1 MFKTRKHFAIRRET
15 EEVSMHVRKTIAFV
29 MVFMAAGLVATAP
42 LYGQNRGSI
51 TGTVRDSTGAV
62 LPNAAVAVTDVG
74 TGITLKATTNA
85 GGDYLVA
92 ALPAATYNL
101 RIIAT
106 GFKAF
111 EATGVILSVG
121 EKARVDATLE
131 VGQITSEI
139 SVQGTGVAQV
149 ETQSSELSGVVTGKE
164 ISQLV
169 LNGRNFTQLITLV
182 PGVSNQ
188 TGQDEGVVG
197 VAGNVSYSV
206 NGGRVEYNN
215 WEIDGG
221 DNMDNGSND
230 TLNVYPNVDAIAEV
244 KVLTSNY
251 GAQYG
256 RNGSATVETVT
267 KSGTKDFHGDVFEF
281 LRNDDFNARNYFS
294 YTPPLVP
301 EYKKND
307 FGGTIG
313 GPVYIPGLYNTKKEK
328 TFFFFSEEVRRE
340 IVPGG
345 IFTGQVP
352 SAQERQGNFSDVCP
366 AASLASSVDTTNYP
380 DCPVNPIT
388 GSYYP
393 NNTVPVDP
401 NAKDLLALLPAA
413 NLPNNYYSASPALPT
428 HWHEELF
435 RIDQNFSD
443 KLRMF
448 VRFIHDS
455 WTQIEP
461 TPEWGNGASFPTVE
475 TNFVGPGVSL
485 VANLTA
491 NISPTLLNEFT
502 FSYTTD
508 HIFLNAIGP
517 TARPSGF
524 DMTGLYN
531 NGFGGLM
538 PAVGVAGGINYD
550 TGGFSLDTGYFPW
563 NNANPTYTYKDQVT
577 KIIGGHNLY
586 FGAYVVAAEKNEEN
600 SPYIQGILGFD
611 NTDAAISTG
620 NAFADM
626 LTGQIA
632 NFYQVNDK
640 VKYYNRY
647 KIVEPYFQDDWHVT
661 KRLTLNL
668 GLRLSMF
675 GTYREKYHQ
684 AYNFEPSAYN
694 LAQAPQLDVTG
705 SVTGQQGAIIPGTGN
720 PYDGIVQCGVNGV
733 PAGCMKGHLFNPAPR
748 VGFAFDPFGNGK
760 TSIRAGYGIFYE
772 HTNGNEGNSE
782 SLEGSAPLVLG
793 STQYNVSGYTNIGGG
808 GVIFPLGVTAI
819 PTQAIWPYVQQW
831 NVNIQREIMKE
842 TVMTVAYVGSKGTHL
857 SLQRDINQLYPISP
871 SQNPYSAGQAMTPND
886 CTNGTVNG
894 VAPTGAALS
903 QFNVACGGDSDFYR
917 PYQGFDSIT
926 SLEPQ
931 ANSIYN
937 ALQASAHRHV
947 GRLSLDLAYTW
958 SHSLDDSSDRYDGN
972 FVNAY
977 DLALTRASSNFDQR
991 QLLNV
996 GYVYDLPLFTNE
1008 GLAHKILGGW
1018 QISGITTFQTGTPFS
1033 LTDGLF
1039 NAGVGNGTG
1048 IGSYLDQV
1056 GNPNAIVN
1064 PATSP
1069 AGVYGPLLFN
1079 PAAYSAPQ
1087 GLSFGTVGRNS
1098 LNNPNRTNF
1107 DMGLFKHF
1115 AFNEARALEFRA
1127 EGYNVFNHTQ
1137 WNGVNS
1143 GTSCFDFSANSDC
1156 WNNNNFLRAA
1166 GAHNPRILQLGM
1178 KLIF

>member
-1 MFKTRKHFAIRRET
+1 MNLRTSIGFAI
-15 EEVSMHVRKTIAFV
+15 A
-29 MVFMAAGLVATAP
+29 FMAACLVATAP
-42 LYGQNRGSI
+42 LYGQNRSSI
-51 TGTVRDSTGAV
+51 TGTVRDASGAV
-62 LPNAAVAVTDVG
+62 LPNALVSVTDVA
-74 TGITLKATTNA
+74 TGVTLKTTTNG

-92 ALPAATYNL
+92 GLPGSTYNL
-101 RIIAT
+101 KVTAS

-111 EATGVILSVG
+111 ESTGIVLPVG
-121 EKARVDATLE
+121 EKARVDASLE

-139 SVQGTGVAQV
+139 SVEGAGVAQV
-149 ETQSSELSGVVTGKE
+149 ETQSSEISGVVTEKE

-215 WEIDGG
+215 WEVDGG
-221 DNMDNGSND
+221 DMMDNGSND
-230 TLNVYPNVDAIAEV
+230 TLNVYPSVDAIAEV

-256 RNGSATVETVT
+256 RNGSGTVETVT
-267 KSGTKDFHGDVFEF
+267 KSGTKDFHGDLFEF
-281 LRNDDFNARNYFS
+281 LRNDDFNARNFFS
-294 YTPPLVP
+294 YTAPLVP

-313 GPVYIPGLYNTKKEK
+313 GPVFIPHVYNTSKQK

-340 IVPGG
+340 IVPAG

-366 AASLASSVDTTNYP
+366 EPGGSMA
-380 DCPVNPIT
+380 DCPMNPAT
-388 GSYYP
+388 GMPYP

-401 NAKDLLALLPAA
+401 NAKDLLALLPLP
-413 NLPNNYYSASPALPT
+413 NLPNNIYSAAPALPT
-428 HWHEELF
+428 HWHQELG
-435 RIDQNFSD
+435 RIDENFND

-448 VRFIHDS
+448 FRFIHDS
-455 WTQIEP
+455 WSQTEP
-461 TPEWGNGASFPTVE
+461 TPEWGNGASFPTVQ

-491 NISPTLLNEFT
+491 NVSPTLLNEFT

-508 HIFLNAIGP
+508 HIFLDAIGP
-517 TARPSGF
+517 TARPSDF
-524 DMTGLYN
+524 TMTGLYN

-550 TGGFSLDTGYFPW
+550 TGGFALDTGYFPW
-563 NNANPTYTYKDQVT
+563 NNANPTYTYKDQLT

-611 NTDAAISTG
+611 NTDTAISTG

-632 NFYQVNDK
+632 SFYQANLK
-640 VKYYNRY
+640 TKYYNRY
-647 KIVEPYFQDDWHVT
+647 KIVEPYFQDDWHIT

-668 GLRLSMF
+668 GLRMSMF

-684 AYNFEPSAYN
+684 AYNFEPSAYK
-694 LAQAPQLDVTG
+694 LSDAPQLDIDG

-748 VGFAFDPFGNGK
+748 IGFAFDPFGNGK
-760 TSIRAGYGIFYE
+760 TSIRGGYGIFYE
-772 HTNGNEGNSE
+772 HTNGNEGNTE
-782 SLEGSAPLVLG
+782 SLEGSAPLVLS
-793 STQYNVSGYTNIGGG
+793 STQYNISGYTNIGGA
-808 GVIFPLGVTAI
+808 GVAFPLGVTAI

-831 NVNIQREIMKE
+831 NVNVQRELMKE
-842 TVMTVAYVGSKGTHL
+842 TVLSVAYVGSKGTHL
-857 SLQRDINQLYPISP
+857 SLQSDINQLYPISP
-871 SQNPYSAGQAMTPND
+871 SQNPYPAGQAIQPPATLPNGTSIAGD
-886 CTNGTVNG
+886 CANGTVNG
-894 VAPTGAALS
+894 VAPAGSALN
-903 QFNVACGGDSDFYR
+903 QFNVACGSDPDFYR
-917 PYQGFDSIT
+917 PYQGYGDIT
-926 SLEPQ
+926 SLQPQ

-937 ALQASAHRHV
+937 ALQASVHRHV
-947 GRLSLDLAYTW
+947 GRLSLDVAYTW
-958 SHSLDDSSDRYDGN
+958 SHALDDSSDRYDGSFVDAYN
-972 FVNAY
+972 F
-977 DLALTRASSNFDQR
+977 ALTRSSSSFDQR
-991 QLLNV
+991 QILNV
-996 GYVYDLPLFTNE
+996 GYIYDLPIFTNK
-1008 GLAHKILGGW
+1008 GLAHTLLGGW
-1018 QISGITTFQTGTPFS
+1018 EISGITTFQTGTPFS
-1033 LTDGLF
+1033 VTDGLY
-1039 NAGVGNGTG
+1039 NAGVGNGIGT
-1048 IGSYLDQV
+1048 GSYLDQI
-1056 GNPNAIVN
+1056 GNPKAIPNVT
-1064 PATSP
+1064 PSP

-1079 PAAYSAPQ
+1079 PGAFAAPQ
-1087 GLSFGTVGRNS
+1087 GLSFGTAGRDS
-1098 LNNPNRTNF
+1098 LNNPSRTNF

-1127 EGYNVFNHTQ
+1127 EAYNVFNHTQ
-1137 WNGVNS
+1137 WNGVNG
-1143 GTSCFDFSANSDC
+1143 GTSCFGLASADFSAGDPSC
-1156 WNNNNFLRAA
+1156 YANNGFLRAA

-1178 KLIF
+1178 KFIF

>member
-1 MFKTRKHFAIRRET
+1 MF
-15 EEVSMHVRKTIAFV
+15 MRKTVCFLAVACLIAALP
-29 MVFMAAGLVATAP
+29 AAAQNTA
-42 LYGQNRGSI
+42 SI

-62 LPNAAVAVTDVG
+62 LPGADVTVTNVA
-74 TGITLKATTNA
+74 TGISSKVMTNA
-85 GGDYLVA
+85 EGDYLVA
-92 ALPAATYNL
+92 GLPAAAYNL
-101 RIIAT
+101 KIVAA

-111 EATGVILSVG
+111 EATGIVVRVAQ
-121 EKARVDATLE
+121 KARVDANLE

-139 SVQGTGVAQV
+139 SVQGTAVAQV

-164 ISQLV
+164 ISQIV
-169 LNGRNFTQLITLV
+169 LNGRNFTQLVTLV

-188 TGQDEGVVG
+188 TGQDEGTVG
-197 VAGNVSYSV
+197 IAGSVAMSV
-206 NGGRVEYNN
+206 NGGRTEYNN

-221 DNMDNGSND
+221 DNMDNGSNG

-256 RNGSATVETVT
+256 RNGSGTIETVT
-267 KSGTKDFHGDVFEF
+267 KSGGKDFHGDLFEF
-281 LRNDDFNARNYFS
+281 VRNDDFNARNFFETS
-294 YTPPLVP
+294 VP

-307 FGGTIG
+307 FGGTLG
-313 GPVYIPGLYNTKKEK
+313 GPLYIPHVYNTSKEK
-328 TFFFFSEEVRRE
+328 TFFFYSEEFRRE
-340 IVPGG
+340 VVPGG
-345 IFTGQVP
+345 TYNQQVP
-352 SAQERQGNFSDVCP
+352 SAQERAGDFSDVCP
-366 AASLASSVDTTNYP
+366 AASLASPVDTTNFP
-380 DCPVNPIT
+380 DCPVNPAT

-393 NNTVPVDP
+393 NNTVPVNN
-401 NAKDLLALLPAA
+401 NAKDLMTLLPLP
-413 NLPNNYYSASPALPT
+413 NQPNNYYNASPSLPT
-428 HWHEELF
+428 HWREELF
-435 RIDQNFSD
+435 RIDENFTD

-448 VRFIHDS
+448 FRFIHDS
-455 WTQIEP
+455 WSQTQP
-461 TPEWGNGASFPTVE
+461 TPTWGQGASFPTVQ

-485 VANLTA
+485 VANVAA
-491 NISPTLLNEFT
+491 NVSPTLLNEFT

-508 HIFLNAIGP
+508 HIFLNAVGP
-517 TARPSGF
+517 VSRPS
-524 DMTGLYN
+524 DMNIGALYN

-538 PAVGVAGGINYD
+538 PSVNVAGGVNYD

-563 NNANPTYTYKDQVT
+563 NNANPTYTYKDQLT
-577 KIIGGHNLY
+577 KIVGGHNLY
-586 FGAYVVAAEKNEEN
+586 LGVYFVAAEKNEFN

-611 NTDAAISTG
+611 NTDSAISTG
-620 NAFADM
+620 NAFADF

-632 NFYQVNDK
+632 NFNQTNLK
-640 VKYYNRY
+640 IKYYNRY
-647 KIVEPYFQDDWHVT
+647 KIAEPYFQDDWHVT

-668 GLRLSMF
+668 GLRLSLF
-675 GTYREKYHQ
+675 GTYHEKYHQ
-684 AYNFEPSAYN
+684 AYNFDPSAYQ
-694 LAQAPQLDVTG
+694 ASAAPQIDVDG
-705 SVTGQQGAIIPGTGN
+705 SVTGQAGAIIPGTGN
-720 PYDGIVQCGVNGV
+720 PYTGLVQCGVNGV

-748 VGFAFDPFGNGK
+748 IGFAFDPFGNGK
-760 TSIRAGYGIFYE
+760 TSIRAGYGMFYE

-782 SLEGSAPLVLG
+782 SLEGSAPLVVN
-793 STQYNVSGYTNIGGG
+793 STQYNIAGYTSVGGG
-808 GVIFPLGVTAI
+808 GVIFPLGVTSI

-831 NVNIQREIMKE
+831 NVNIQRELATG

-871 SQNPYSAGQAMTPND
+871 SQNPYAPGQAMTTAD
-886 CTNGTVNG
+886 CNNGTVNG
-894 VAPTGAALS
+894 VAPAGAAAI
-903 QFNVACGGDSDFYR
+903 QFNVACGGDPDPYR
-917 PYQGFDSIT
+917 PYAGYGSIT

-937 ALQASAHRHV
+937 ALQVSAHRHV
-947 GRLSLDLAYTW
+947 GRLSVDLAYTW

-996 GYVYDLPLFTNE
+996 GYVYDLPLFANR
-1008 GLAHKILGGW
+1008 GLTHTLFGGW
-1018 QISGITTFQTGTPFS
+1018 EISGITTFQTGTPFS

-1056 GNPNAIVN
+1056 GNPNVIPVLS
-1064 PATSP
+1064 TSP
-1069 AGVYGPLLFN
+1069 AGVVGPLLFN
-1079 PAAYSAPQ
+1079 PAAYAAPQ

-1115 AFNEARALEFRA
+1115 AFTEAKAIEFRA
-1127 EGYNVFNHTQ
+1127 EAFNVFNHTQ

-1143 GTSCFDFSANSDC
+1143 GTSCFGADFSAGDASC
-1156 WNNNNFLRAA
+1156 YANNNFLRPG
-1166 GAHNPRILQLGM
+1166 GAHNPRILQLGL
-1178 KLIF
+1178 KFLF